1 MKKLIENLTQ
11 KGYHVHV
18 FCDKESA
25 AAYMNQAIDGKTVG
39 IGGSVTVRQMGLYPM
54 LSAHNDVCWHDEKPE
69 ELTVMEAR
77 KKATS
82 SEVYI
87 SSVNGISETG
97 EIVNIDNTG
106 NRVAAI
112 SFGPSEV
119 YLVIGRNKICP
130 DLASALDRARNIAAP
145 LNAQRLKRKTP
156 CALKA
161 DQCYDCNSPERI
173 CRNLSVLYERPT
185 GAEYHIILI
194 DDDLGY

>member
-1 MKKLIENLTQ
+1 M
-11 KGYHVHV
+11 
-18 FCDKESA
+18 
-25 AAYMNQAIDGKTVG
+25 
-39 IGGSVTVRQMGLYPM
+39 
-54 LSAHNDVCWHDEKPE
+54 
-69 ELTVMEAR
+69 
-77 KKATS
+77 
-82 SEVYI
+82 
-87 SSVNGISETG
+87 
-97 EIVNIDNTG
+97 
-106 NRVAAI
+106 AAI